1 MGVIFLRLR
10 LKYVFILKNASAGFK
25 ISIFF
30 TNCEVNPA
38 LFYFMKWSIVTV
50 GKPALPWARDAAA
63 DYLRRVSR
71 WATVECKVVRD
82 GDSSA
87 VAKRMLEASEDSWRV
102 ILDEKGRMN
111 TSASF
116 AKWIE
121 TQNLS
126 GRKRVSILI
135 GGADGHTDEVRAA
148 ADEVWSLSA
157 MTLQHELA
165 LVLFLEQLYRGYSIL
180 NGAPYHRP

>member
-1 MGVIFLRLR
+1 
-10 LKYVFILKNASAGFK
+10 
-25 ISIFF
+25 
-30 TNCEVNPA
+30 
-38 LFYFMKWSIVTV
+38 MKWSLVTV

-71 WATVECKVVRD
+71 WASVECKIVRD
-82 GDSSA
+82 GDPSA

-121 TQNLS
+121 AQNLG

-135 GGADGHTDEVRAA
+135 GGANGHGEEVRAA

-157 MTLQHELA
+157 MTL
-165 LVLFLEQLYRGYSIL
+165 
-180 NGAPYHRP
+180 